1 MGWDNPLLPWP
12 ELERRLSW
20 GRKGGE
26 QTEPRP
32 VTRLPTSQP
41 DQPDRL
47 DPASEDGGPGPNR
60 RGPAWAELHCHSSY
74 SFLDG
79 ASSPEELVAE
89 AAELGLD
96 TLAITDHDGMYGVP
110 QFAQAAARLRQRTGI
125 RLGTVFGAELSL
137 DLPGGQGGVPDP
149 VGRHLL
155 VLARDPEGYRRLCQ
169 VISAAQL
176 RGGEKGR
183 PVYDLAEL
191 AQAHDGHWVILTG
204 CRKGAV
210 PAALAT
216 ASAATVS
223 AAATAPSTAAAAR
236 ELHGLIDMFGHQNVA
251 VELTSHDHP
260 DDDERNDALYE
271 LATSTGTT
279 VIATG
284 NVHYASPRDAKLAQ
298 ALAAVRARRSLDEM
312 DGWLAASGAA
322 YLRSGAEMAHR
333 LRRYPQ
339 VRERTVELA
348 QACTFDFHVIAPR
361 LPDFPVPKNHTEAT
375 WLRHLVE
382 LKAPERYGRP
392 ERIEGAYAQ
401 IERELEVIAA
411 LGFPGYF
418 LIVHDIV
425 QFCEHQGIL
434 CQGRGSAANSAVCY
448 ALGITNV
455 DPVRHGLLFE
465 RFLSAGRDGPP
476 DIDLDIEHQ
485 RREEAIQYVYER
497 YGRENAAQV
506 ANVISYRPRMALRD
520 AGRALGYEPEQQD
533 SWARQVGPRPYGP
546 GQPIPPDAG
555 VPPAVSRLAARMQR
569 LPRHL
574 GIHSGGMVIC
584 DRPVGEVCPVEWA
597 RMPGRSVLQWDKDD
611 CAYAGLVK
619 FDLLGLGMLTALRD
633 CLELIAAHHGQ
644 SWSLHSI
651 PQEDPAVYDML
662 CEADTVGVFQVESR
676 AQMATLPRLRPR
688 KFYDLVVEVAL
699 IRPGPIQGGSVHPYM
714 RRRRGDELADLPHE
728 SMRQALGKTLGVPLF
743 QEQMMQIAIDCASFT
758 PTEADRL
765 RQAMSSK
772 RAPERIEELRARLL
786 EGMAAR
792 GIPPDVAE
800 DIYIKILA
808 FSSYGFPESHAIS
821 FAYLVYASAW
831 LKCHYP
837 AAFTAALLRAQPMG
851 FYSPASLISDVRR
864 HGVEV
869 RGVDVNASAVL
880 AILEKTSSNIHNGPR
895 PASGSTEAGVA
906 SARNGPRPASGST
919 EAGVAS
925 ARNGPRPA
933 SGAPPADV
941 ANAQNAGRPLASQP
955 AIRVGLS
962 EVRNLGEKA
971 AAIVAGQP
979 YRDLEDFARRTRLPV
994 PALEALATA
1003 GAFGCFGISRR
1014 EALWAAGAAATIR
1027 PGQLPGTTPG
1037 LAAPPLPAM
1046 TAAEETFADLWAT
1059 GTYGTHPIDHIRPA
1073 LAERGV
1079 IETAEL
1085 KTAEDGTTV
1094 MVAGLVTHRQQPGT
1108 ARGVVFL
1115 SLEDETGIAN
1125 VICPPGVWERHRR
1138 LAMEANALVV
1148 SGRVESMD
1156 GAVSLLATRLRRLRV
1171 VAAARSR
1178 DFR

>member
-1 MGWDNPLLPWP
+1 MGFNNPPIPWT
-12 ELERRLSW
+12 ELEKLLSW
-20 GRKGGE
+20 RGTGGRRG
-26 QTEPRP
+26 TE
-32 VTRLPTSQP
+32 
-41 DQPDRL
+41 DENAAA
-47 DPASEDGGPGPNR
+47 PASRHEADEEPGEALEETRAHPA
-60 RGPAWAELHCHSSY
+60 GPAWAELHCHSSY

-79 ASSPEELVAE
+79 ASGPEDLVAE
-89 AAELGLD
+89 AAALGLEA
-96 TLAITDHDGMYGVP
+96 LAITDHDGMYGVP
-110 QFAQAAARLRQRTGI
+110 QFAQAAARLKQKTGI
-125 RLGTVFGAELSL
+125 GLGTVFGAELSL

-149 VGRHLL
+149 AGRHLL
-155 VLARDPEGYRRLCQ
+155 VLARDPEGYRRLCR
-169 VISAAQL
+169 VISTAQL

-183 PVYDLAEL
+183 PVYDPAQL

-210 PAALAT
+210 PAALA
-216 ASAATVS
+216 AAGPE
-223 AAATAPSTAAAAR
+223 AAAK
-236 ELHGLIDMFGHQNVA
+236 ELRGLVEEFGRQNVV
-251 VELTSHDHP
+251 VELTSHDQP
-260 DDDERNDALYE
+260 EDDERNDALFE
-271 LATSTGTT
+271 LATSTGTA

-312 DGWLAASGAA
+312 DGWLAASGAS

-333 LRRYPQ
+333 LRRYPGVGEQ
-339 VRERTVELA
+339 TAELA
-348 QACTFDFHVIAPR
+348 KACAFDFHVIAPK
-361 LPDFPVPKNHTEAT
+361 LPDFPVPENHTEAT
-375 WLRHLVE
+375 WLRKLVTE
-382 LKAPERYGRP
+382 RAPERYGQP

-401 IERELEVIAA
+401 IERELEVIVN

-425 QFCEHQGIL
+425 QFCEHNGIL

-485 RREEAIQYVYER
+485 RREEVIQYVYDR

-520 AGRALGYEPEQQD
+520 AGRALGYAPEQQD
-533 SWARQVGPRPYGP
+533 VWARQVGPRQYGP
-546 GQPIPPDAG
+546 GQPVPPDAG
-555 VPPAVSRLAARMQR
+555 VPGAVTRLAARMQR

-597 RMPGRSVLQWDKDD
+597 RMPGRTVLQWDKDD

-633 CLELIAAHHGQ
+633 CLELIEAHHGER
-644 SWSLHSI
+644 WRMHSI

-688 KFYDLVVEVAL
+688 EFYDLVVEVAL

-714 RRRRGDELADLPHE
+714 RRRRGDEQSDLPHP
-728 SMRQALGKTLGVPLF
+728 SMRVALDKTLGVPLF

-758 PTEADRL
+758 PAEADRL

-786 EGMAAR
+786 DGMADN
-792 GIPPDVAE
+792 GIPPEIAE
-800 DIYIKILA
+800 DIYVKILA

-831 LKCHYP
+831 LKCYYP

-851 FYSPASLISDVRR
+851 FYAPSSLISDARR

-869 RGVDVNASAVL
+869 RGVDVNASA
-880 AILEKTSSNIHNGPR
+880 AAATLEP
-895 PASGSTEAGVA
+895 GSA
-906 SARNGPRPASGST
+906 
-919 EAGVAS
+919 
-925 ARNGPRPA
+925 
-933 SGAPPADV
+933 
-941 ANAQNAGRPLASQP
+941 AGRP
-955 AIRVGLS
+955 AIRLGLS
-962 EVRNLGEKA
+962 EVRNLGAQA
-971 AAIVAGQP
+971 AAVVAGQP

-1059 GTYGTHPIDHIRPA
+1059 GTYGTHPVEHIRPG

-1079 IETAEL
+1079 IETADL
-1085 KTAEDGTTV
+1085 RTATPGAFVT
-1094 MVAGLVTHRQQPGT
+1094 VAGLVTHRQQPGT

-1138 LAMEANALVV
+1138 VGMEANALVV
-1148 SGRVESMD
+1148 AGVVESMD
-1156 GAVSLLATRLRRLRV
+1156 GAVSLLATKLRRLRV